1 MRGRG
6 GGVSGEAGG
15 SGSSVWGGI
24 PSVSLS
30 PPGAGEGA
38 GDSCGDGSLGGGG
51 VRVSGEDVGT
61 GLYVGVDFVGVGP
74 LAGWSK
80 REKRVKGD
88 LDDRRMSYRMFCALP
103 LRDEA
108 FGCDWLRGSC
118 TCPGKPVVASFSSA
132 CSTNRPTLVL
142 LQLS

>member
-1 MRGRG
+1 M
-6 GGVSGEAGG
+6 
-15 SGSSVWGGI
+15 
-24 PSVSLS
+24 
-30 PPGAGEGA
+30 
-38 GDSCGDGSLGGGG
+38 
-51 VRVSGEDVGT
+51 SGEDVGT

-88 LDDRRMSYRMFCALP
+88 LDGRRMSYRMFCALP

-108 FGCDWLRGSC
+108 FGCDWFCGSC
-118 TCPGKPVVASFSSA
+118 TCPSKPVVAGFSSG
-132 CSTNRPTLVL
+132 CPTNKPTLVL